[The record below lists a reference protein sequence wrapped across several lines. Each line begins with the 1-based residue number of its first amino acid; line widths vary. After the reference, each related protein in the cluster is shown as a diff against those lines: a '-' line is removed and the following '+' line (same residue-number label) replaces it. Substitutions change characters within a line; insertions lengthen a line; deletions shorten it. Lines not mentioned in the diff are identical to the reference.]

1 MSLKV
6 ATWNVNSLK
15 VRLPQ
20 VLEWLEVVKPDVL
33 ALQET
38 KVLDVD
44 FPLAA
49 ITQAGYQAVY
59 SGQRTYNGVAILS
72 RAASTD
78 IITDIHGLED
88 PQRRV
93 LAAIIGDVRVI
104 NLYVP
109 NGESIISPKYIY
121 KLDWLEKLR
130 YWLAEEL
137 KAHSKVI
144 VLGDFNIAP
153 EDQDVY
159 DPKAWT
165 GQVLF
170 SDKERAALKELFELG
185 LVDCFRLKSQPEQS
199 FSWWDYRMNSFKR
212 NRGLR
217 IDHIL
222 ASPQLSSQCL
232 NSYIDKGPRGSER
245 PSDHAPVVAEFMT

>member
-15 VRLPQ
+15 VRLSQ
-20 VLEWLEVVKPDVL
+20 VLEWLESVKPDVL

-38 KVLDVD
+38 KVPDAD

-49 ITQAGYQAVY
+49 IHEAGYQAVF

-72 RAASTD
+72 RVASTD
-78 IITDIHGLED
+78 IITDIQGLED

-93 LAAIIGDVRVI
+93 LAVTIGDVRII

-109 NGESIISPKYIY
+109 NGESIISQKYIY
-121 KLDWLEKLR
+121 KLDWLQKLQ
-130 YWLAEEL
+130 YWLKQEI
-137 KAHSKVI
+137 KAHPKLI

-153 EDQDVY
+153 EDQDVH
-159 DPKAWT
+159 DPKAWA
-165 GQVLF
+165 GQVLC
-170 SDKERAALKELFELG
+170 SDKERAALKAVCELG
-185 LVDCFRLKSQPEQS
+185 LADCFRLKPQSELS

-222 ASPQLSSQCL
+222 TSNKLSSLCL
-232 NSYIDKGPRGSER
+232 TTYIDKAPRASER
-245 PSDHAPVVAEFMT
+245 PSDHAPVVAEFST